1 MLVKSNIFHLSSE
14 KTVFVIKS
22 EHGNNKFV
30 RTCSIFIRGVLMDKL
45 NVLICCGAGMS
56 SGFLAQQMRV
66 AAKKA
71 NIMAKVEAKSQAGV
85 EENFDETDI
94 LLVGPHLSYMFDELK
109 EKANS
114 YNLEVILIPKEMYA
128 SLDGEGL
135 LNLCIETLKGEKNE

>member
-1 MLVKSNIFHLSSE
+1 
-14 KTVFVIKS
+14 
-22 EHGNNKFV
+22 
-30 RTCSIFIRGVLMDKL
+30 MDKL